1 MDKQTQ
7 TPKTP
12 AARGYQNV
20 MCDSDALAGLDTLI
34 SAALAAG
41 YRPAGR
47 RASRASIIADLVTR
61 ATAALRNPQ
70 GGPQQPP
77 SGPQDATPASDALA
91 SADAAQSPVE
101 ALAQALPDVPALPV
115 APAPRP
121 RSYAP
126 HYFAVHGSAA
136 GAGA

>member
-1 MDKQTQ
+1 MSQSHPGSTNI
-7 TPKTP
+7 
-12 AARGYQNV
+12 AV
-20 MCDSDALAGLDTLI
+20 SDADLPHLDRLVG
-34 SAALAAG
+34 AALQAG
-41 YRPAGR
+41 YRPMGKR
-47 RASRASIIADLVTR
+47 PSRATIVADMIRR
-61 ATAALRNPQ
+61 ATAALHGPQ

-77 SGPQDATPASDALA
+77 SGPQDATPAC
-91 SADAAQSPVE
+91 AAPAQQDTPQSPAE